1 LSTLDRLA
9 AALSDRYRLERELGA
24 GGMAT
29 VYLAE
34 DLKHKRKVAIKVMR
48 PELAAVIGA
57 ERFLAEITT
66 TANLQHPHILPLH
79 DSGAVDGTVFYV
91 MPFVEGESLRDRL
104 DREKQLSIGDA
115 VRITREVAGAL
126 DYAHRH
132 GVIHRDIKPENIL
145 LHDGRALVAD
155 FGIALAASKAEG
167 STRMTETGMS
177 LGTPHYMSP
186 EQAMGERTL
195 DARTDVYALG
205 CVLYEMLTGEPPFTG
220 PSAQAIV
227 AKVMTER
234 PTAPSATRDTVPAA
248 VEDAVFTALAKLPVD
263 RFATAAAFADRL
275 AGTEEGR
282 PRERG
287 RTVAAVRPDRR
298 GLMALAALAA
308 VLAVVAVMGWFRPT
322 SSDESAARPL
332 AYQIHLSAGE
342 NAVGFVASQVAL
354 SADGSTIVFSDSAEG
369 VRQLWVKERGVVDAR
384 PIPGTLGGWAPFLS
398 PDGRMVAYI
407 NGSQLLRIPL
417 TGGTARVL
425 SDSALVDERPVR
437 GAWLDDGTIVF
448 LGGGD
453 SFIFAV
459 PDTGGV
465 TTRIATVDQLLG
477 FVIAIAAVP
486 GQRAVVVS
494 ACDRGSCAAPVIH
507 VVRLDPIAITRIL
520 PGTSGAWPLTGN
532 RLLSVLADGSAFIA
546 PFDPATG
553 TVGEGVPL
561 FEGVTVASRGPELSV
576 GIQGVVLQV
585 SGGAGGFTSNSE
597 LMEVHLD
604 GTVRQVDPSWTVPF
618 ANNSRV
624 ELSPDG
630 RRLLISL
637 VDQDGVQVSLYT
649 KPFPTGP
656 ATLFSNMGFQ
666 SARAVWSPD
675 GQRIAWVVVEES
687 GVARIF
693 GQSADGA
700 GAPTL
705 LAQEPRGLYEVGF
718 SPDGEWLLYRT
729 DDVAAGL
736 GDIYG
741 RRLRGDTAVIT
752 IAASAAEETSPAVS
766 PDGRWVAY
774 SVRIGAIKEL
784 VVRPF
789 PNVEGGRVQLSSGG
803 GREPLWSRDGRT
815 LYYRDALGNRVLAA
829 VMGPDGTFPA
839 SGRSVVFENSA
850 TREYWDNDDSRHYSL
865 LPDGTGFLMMRR
877 VRRTAESAATRLILR
892 EQVGQTR

>member
-1 LSTLDRLA
+1 MSMDSLRTSLA
-9 AALSDRYRLERELGA
+9 DRYTIIRELGA

-91 MPFVEGESLRDRL
+91 MPFIEGESLRDRL

-186 EQAMGERTL
+186 EQAMGERSL

-263 RFATAAAFADRL
+263 RFATAAAFADSL
-275 AGTEEGR
+275 AGTED
-282 PRERG
+282 G
-287 RTVAAVRPDRR
+287 RTRARGHHMAAARPDRR

-308 VLAVVAVMGWFRPT
+308 VLAVLAVMGWLRPT
-322 SSDESAARPL
+322 SSEGSATQPL

-342 NAVGFVASQVAL
+342 DAPGFVASQVAL
-354 SADGSTIVFSDSAEG
+354 SADGQTIVFSDTTEG
-369 VRQLWVKERGVVDAR
+369 VRQLWVKERGVAEAR
-384 PIPGTLGGWAPFLS
+384 PVPGTLGARSPFLS
-398 PDGRMVAYI
+398 PDGRTVAYS
-407 NGSQLLRIPL
+407 NGTQLLRIPL
-417 TGGTARVL
+417 TGGTARVI
-425 SDSALVDERPVR
+425 SDSVLTDDQSVR

-448 LGGGD
+448 IGGGR
-453 SFIFAV
+453 SFVYAV

-465 TTRIATVDQLLG
+465 TTRVATADQLLG
-477 FVIAIAAVP
+477 FVITIAAVP
-486 GQRAVVVS
+486 GHRAVVLN
-494 ACDRGSCAAPVIH
+494 ACDRGSCTTPVINL
-507 VVRLDPIAITRIL
+507 VRLDPISIERIL
-520 PGTSGAWPLTGN
+520 PGSSGAWPLAGD
-532 RLLSVLADGSAFIA
+532 RILSVLPDGSAFIA
-546 PFDPATG
+546 PFNPATG
-553 TVGEGVPL
+553 QVGEGIPL
-561 FEGVTVASRGPELSV
+561 FDDVTVASAGPELSV
-576 GIQGVVLQV
+576 GVQGVVLQA
-585 SGGAGGFTSNSE
+585 SGGVSAFTGTSE

-604 GTVRQVDPSWTVPF
+604 GTVRQVDPNWMVPF

-630 RRLLISL
+630 RRVLISL
-637 VDQDGVQVSLYT
+637 VDQDGIESSLYT

-656 ATLFSNMGFQ
+656 ATLFSNLGVQ

-675 GQRIAWVVVEES
+675 GQRIAWVVADES
-687 GVARIF
+687 GMTRIHQ
-693 GQSADGA
+693 QSADGA
-700 GAPTL
+700 GTPTL
-705 LAQEPRGLYEVGF
+705 LAEEPRGLFEVVF

-729 DDVAAGL
+729 DDVALGR
-736 GDIYG
+736 GDIYA
-741 RRLRGDTAVIT
+741 RRLRGDTTVIT
-752 IAASAAEETSPAVS
+752 IAATVDEETSPAVS
-766 PDGRWVAY
+766 PDGRWVAHA
-774 SVRIGAIKEL
+774 VRIGPIKEV

-803 GREPLWSRDGRT
+803 GGEPLWSRDGRT
-815 LYYRDALGNRVLAA
+815 LYYRDAYRDRLLAA
-829 VMGPDGTFPA
+829 EMAPDGTFPA
-839 SGRSVVFENSA
+839 TGRSVVFEFPA
-850 TREYWDNDDSRHYSL
+850 GEYWNNDDARQYSL
-865 LPDGTGFLMMRR
+865 LPDGNGFLMMRR
-877 VRRTAESAATRLILR
+877 IRRTTESVATRLILR
-892 EQVGQTR
+892 ERVGETR